1 LEFGQSGN
9 QVRPILLSKFGKLV
23 TLAQLN
29 TVATMMLVHIT
40 DQLTDRRYLV
50 DTGASF
56 SLVPP

>member
-1 LEFGQSGN
+1 
-9 QVRPILLSKFGKLV
+9 VRPILLSKFGKLV